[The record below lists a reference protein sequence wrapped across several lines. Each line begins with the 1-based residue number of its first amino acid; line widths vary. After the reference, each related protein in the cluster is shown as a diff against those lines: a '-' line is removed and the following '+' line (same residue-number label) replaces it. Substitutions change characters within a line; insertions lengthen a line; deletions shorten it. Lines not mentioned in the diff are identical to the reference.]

1 MTEGTKPELPS
12 AAQLVE
18 LVHYYIPAN
27 IWESE
32 PGYGATPEYQRLKAA
47 RSAAAENGKDRWKA
61 FLARLREEVPQ
72 CKVED
77 WTILISDNC
86 WRVRVHLPHRVPVE
100 SGGEEFRAVVGLVSI
115 FAPVAATYTSFKQRI
130 AEYQWRPSQTFYE
143 PVPATREY
151 EEVLVRLLREELGV
165 SRLPNE
171 TLFTLVPDIQY
182 RCAAIGET
190 RLIDCLLTDDRW

>member
-1 MTEGTKPELPS
+1 MTEGTESGLPTAS
-12 AAQLVE
+12 QLVE
-18 LVHYYIPAN
+18 LVHHYLPAN

-32 PGYGATPEYQRLKAA
+32 LGYGATPEYQRLKAA
-47 RSAAAENGKDRWKA
+47 RSAAAETGKERWKA

-86 WRVRVHLPHRVPVE
+86 WRVRLLLPDRVPVE
-100 SGGEEFRAVVGLVSI
+100 GGGEEFRYVVGLVSI

-130 AEYQWRPSQTFYE
+130 AEHRWRPSQTFYE

-151 EEVLVRLLREELGV
+151 EEVLVRLLCEELGAP
-165 SRLPNE
+165 RLPNE
-171 TLFTLVPDIQY
+171 TLFTPVPDIQY
-182 RCAAIGET
+182 RCVAMKEA
-190 RLIDCLLTDDRW
+190 RLIDCLFTDDRW